1 MSFWPM
7 DDLDRRLVALLREN
21 ARTPTATLAKSLKVS
36 RGTVQNRLDRLQSSG
51 ALLGF
56 TVRLGAEDDGSRVR
70 AMTTI
75 EIKGGQSA
83 AIVVALRDIGAV
95 RTVHATNGRWDMVAE
110 LDTPD
115 LATFSEAL
123 DAIRAV
129 DGIVA
134 TETSL
139 LLTTVRF

>member
-1 MSFWPM
+1 M
-7 DDLDRRLVALLREN
+7 DDLERRLIALLREN
-21 ARTPTATLAKSLKVS
+21 ARKPTATLAKTLKVS
-36 RGTVQNRLDRLQSSG
+36 RGTVQNRLDRMIASG

-56 TVRLGAEDDGSRVR
+56 TIRLGAEDDASRIR
-70 AMTTI
+70 AMTTV

-83 AIVVALRDIGAV
+83 AILAALRGIGAV
-95 RTVHATNGRWDMVAE
+95 RAVHATNGRWDMVAE

-115 LATFSEAL
+115 LAAFSAAL
-123 DAIRAV
+123 DAIRTV